1 MNSIWFH
8 YDSTLPYDS
17 TNDSQKNISKAI
29 LIHYRELVAWAISS
43 RAEGEWSDS
52 EWPTVDQFSIPWWA
66 LLRSTL
72 KSNLKQFK
80 QVLKG
85 NAYEMPLMPRG
96 AQIVWSLNMLKHVE
110 TSVSSVAPHH
120 RFRTTDTPIHRAP
133 VAAEVPMATNGKRIA
148 SPNISSSKMFQEM
161 NSLTTFCK
169 CLKLPILDSI
179 RFVMCTVCF
188 LRFSDCTRG
197 LIWGWMGY
205 VLMRVEG
212 LLGDSLWW
220 IRWFSEWWG
229 TEVRMSCIHLQHIF
243 SYFFYRS
250 MFTISGYFRFV
261 FYFWCFVCRQSPPG
275 DPTPQ
280 PIASWPCR
288 ASERDFSARPRPST
302 ELVSRILDICLG
314 IQPLPVLAWRH
325 LPFNHLQPKT
335 VWLLFNSSDLNREM
349 FLIAH
354 VAIFFRATSPATQNR
369 QKKDSTQL
377 AAKSTQGIM
386 HNTTFIHMSKGPG
399 GNEESYTDPKHFVV
413 KAHCMIWKDG
423 QTKDYSVIPFMQRQM
438 GHSGYNRRLLTKLQ
452 AKQR

>member
-1 MNSIWFH
+1 
-8 YDSTLPYDS
+8 
-17 TNDSQKNISKAI
+17 
-29 LIHYRELVAWAISS
+29 
-43 RAEGEWSDS
+43 
-52 EWPTVDQFSIPWWA
+52 
-66 LLRSTL
+66 
-72 KSNLKQFK
+72 
-80 QVLKG
+80 
-85 NAYEMPLMPRG
+85 
-96 AQIVWSLNMLKHVE
+96 
-110 TSVSSVAPHH
+110 
-120 RFRTTDTPIHRAP
+120 
-133 VAAEVPMATNGKRIA
+133 
-148 SPNISSSKMFQEM
+148 MFQEM

-229 TEVRMSCIHLQHIF
+229 TEVPMSCIHLQHIF
-243 SYFFYRS
+243 STGPCLPFQV
-250 MFTISGYFRFV
+250 ISGL
-261 FYFWCFVCRQSPPG
+261 CFIFDALSAASHLRG

-314 IQPLPVLAWRH
+314 TQPLPVLARRH
-325 LPFNHLQPKT
+325 LPFNYLQPKT

-354 VAIFFRATSPATQNR
+354 VAIFFPRYVSRNTKLP
-369 QKKDSTQL
+369 KKDFTQL

-423 QTKDYSVIPFMQRQM
+423 QTRYYSVIPFMQRQM
-438 GHSGYNRRLLTKLQ
+438 GHSGYNRRLVTKLQ